1 MAGVALFTVIVVST
15 TFADIVFT
23 DKTELLAIEDDP
35 KLLAASD
42 THLLIQLGFHCNHL
56 SFFLFLF

>member
-42 THLLIQLGFHCNHL
+42 THLLI
-56 SFFLFLF
+56 

>member
-23 DKTELLAIEDDP
+23 DKTELLAIEDDS

-56 SFFLFLF
+56 SFFFLLF